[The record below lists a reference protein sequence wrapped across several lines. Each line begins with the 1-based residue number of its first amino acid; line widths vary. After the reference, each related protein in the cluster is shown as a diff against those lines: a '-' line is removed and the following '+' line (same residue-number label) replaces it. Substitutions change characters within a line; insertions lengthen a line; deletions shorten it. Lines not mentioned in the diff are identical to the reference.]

1 MLLRQGDI
9 VLKKIEKIPG
19 GAKRISNILKIKG
32 ETAGHEHILPASV
45 FQVRNSQEG
54 NRIFV
59 KVASLSSMN
68 HPEHPK
74 LLVPPGNYEVIQARE
89 HNNPDPPD

>member
-45 FQVRNSQEG
+45 FLFQEG
-54 NRIFV
+54 RIFV